1 MRQRGGIT
9 PRLTGWFSLQRLEAF
24 TEMLEATMGD
34 PGGIARNTFDCACA
48 RSQKQRPSSCHEPL
62 IPQLLIDDQR
72 LRRMPQQRA
81 GRGRTAHLRT

>member
-34 PGGIARNTFDCACA
+34 PGGIARNT

-62 IPQLLIDDQR
+62 IPQS
-72 LRRMPQQRA
+72 MTNA
-81 GRGRTAHLRT
+81 FVECHSKGREGGERHTSGREGS

>member
-9 PRLTGWFSLQRLEAF
+9 PRLEAF

-62 IPQLLIDDQR
+62 IPQS
-72 LRRMPQQRA
+72 MTNA
-81 GRGRTAHLRT
+81 FVECHSKGREGGERHTSGREG